1 MLTQEPV
8 VFPCL
13 KEHCIKIID
22 ATSRDE
28 VLKQLVISL
37 KEENIIFDE
46 SGFLSAI
53 LMREDLVSTGIGLGC
68 AIPHA
73 KLPQICD
80 FFITIG
86 VIKGE
91 GIDWNS
97 IDQIPVKL
105 IFLIGG
111 PANEPN
117 QYLKILST
125 LTEAIR
131 LESFRGEILGAQTPK
146 DIYKLFERI

>member
-13 KEHCIKIID
+13 SEECVQIID
-22 ATSRDE
+22 ASSRD
-28 VLKQLVISL
+28 LALQQLVTPL
-37 KEENIIFDE
+37 KELRIIPDEN
-46 SGFLSAI
+46 GFLSAI

-73 KLPQICD
+73 KLPHLKE
-80 FFITIG
+80 FFISIG
-86 VIKGE
+86 VIKGS

-97 IDQIPVKL
+97 IDQVPVKL

-111 PANEPN
+111 PTNEPN
-117 QYLKILST
+117 RYLKILSA

-146 DIYKLFERI
+146 DICKLFERI